1 MLNTLGSRCAHAHYT
16 HRDFWLSRAKK
27 NPESFENPRLL
38 FHGPIPTTNP
48 SLQHR
53 TPCAYAGYSTAVPLN
68 LLNARLRNTPVG
80 LLNASEPFCSRCL
93 WGSAVDWLHASFK
106 SPPRVFNFKKTPEQF
121 GVSPL
126 IFCRRIKCLFFASG
140 GAWDLAGLRTMLS
153 VFV

>member
-16 HRDFWLSRAKK
+16 PWFLTFPGQKKSRILW
-27 NPESFENPRLL
+27 ESTPSFSR
-38 FHGPIPTTNP
+38 TNTHYKP
-48 SLQHR
+48 QSPAPHAVCLCWILHCGSVKSVER
-53 TPCAYAGYSTAVPLN
+53 T
-68 LLNARLRNTPVG
+68 LRNTPVG

-126 IFCRRIKCLFFASG
+126 TFCRRIKCLFFASG